1 MKRRTPGAI
10 ALLLGV
16 AALTVA
22 AVRPELRPWPGA
34 GFRTEGA
41 SLLRPLYRGVTFTP
55 LATVG
60 DSLVP
65 PTPEEER
72 FIFLPMP
79 DGIAVQSIGR
89 GLAEIYVAH
98 GTSWED
104 GVGSGRVSR
113 LLLDQETRRVLA
125 ADWIVDG
132 VESLE
137 RLSGATLAA
146 TREGFLTPY
155 FLVGENSLQGPNHG
169 VVAAVGVRSGIV
181 TALPWLGRFQHQ
193 KTLLLPFSNGRVTA
207 ILTEA
212 GYPGR
217 SELYMYLAQSDTDF
231 LGGRGQLYVLRA
243 DSPREGPDTQLASM
257 VRKTRPLTGRFVPV
271 QGFSVDGDPMT
282 PSAVEAS
289 AQAVRA
295 LRFARLGDAAPDRLN
310 PGAFYFADQ
319 GAENWIDPTSGRP
332 VTGDGRIYRLELD
345 AFDPTIVKDLRVLLD
360 GDDADDLYR
369 PDNLETDDRGL
380 MIQENPGRRGL
391 HPSRILRWDFNTRR
405 LEPLAECAERDP
417 QGRLIPEGTGGA
429 WETAGIVDASSV
441 FGAGTWLVTVKAP
454 NDYSSPFHG
463 RGGGGQLLLMR
474 TPVLGEKTEKAE
486 ASAEK
491 VEPSN

>member
-1 MKRRTPGAI
+1 MKRRAPGAI
-10 ALLLGV
+10 AVLIGV

-22 AVRPELRPWPGA
+22 AVRPELRPWPGQ
-34 GFRTEGA
+34 GFQTEGA

-55 LATVG
+55 LMTVG

-65 PTPEEER
+65 PTPEDEG
-72 FIFLPMP
+72 FLFLPMP
-79 DGIAVQSIGR
+79 DGAALQSTDR
-89 GLAEIYVAH
+89 GLAEIYVGH

-113 LLLDQETRRVLA
+113 LLLDRKTQRILA

-132 VESLE
+132 MESFE
-137 RLSGATLAA
+137 RLSGATLAGP
-146 TREGFLTPY
+146 REGFLTPH
-155 FLVGENSLQGPNHG
+155 LLIGENSLQGPNHG
-169 VVAAVGVRSGIV
+169 VVAAVSVRSGIV
-181 TALPWLGRFQHQ
+181 SALPWLGRFHHE
-193 KTLLLPFSNGRVTA
+193 KTLFLPFSNGRVTA

-212 GYPGR
+212 GDPGA
-217 SELYMYLAQSDTDF
+217 SQLYMYLAPSDTDF
-231 LGGRGQLYVLRA
+231 LNGGGQLYVLRA
-243 DSPREGPDTQLASM
+243 DPPRDGPDTQLASM
-257 VRKTRPLTGRFVPV
+257 VKKTRPLTGRFVPV
-271 QGFSVDGDPMT
+271 RGVTIGGDPMA
-282 PSAVEAS
+282 PSSVEFS
-289 AQAVRA
+289 SQAVRA

-319 GAENWIDPTSGRP
+319 GAEDWIDPVSGRP

-345 AFDPTIVKDLRVLLD
+345 AFDPTIVKELRLILD

-369 PDNLETDDRGL
+369 PADLESDDRGL
-380 MIQENPGRRGL
+380 MIQENPGRRGV

-429 WETAGIVDASSV
+429 WETSGIADASGV
-441 FGAGTWLVTVKAP
+441 FGAGAWLVTVKAP
-454 NDYSSPFHG
+454 NDYSTAFHG

-474 TPVLGEKTEKAE
+474 TPVLGEVTEKAE
-486 ASAEK
+486 APEGNS
-491 VEPSN
+491 EPAK